1 MPARGRGRPLKP
13 LMLTDDER
21 SELERLSRRHKTA
34 QHLAMRARIV
44 LHCARGESNRAVAE
58 TLGVHEDT
66 VGVWRA
72 RFARDRLQGLADEP
86 RAGAPRKI
94 TDAQVE
100 QVVTRTLESTPCGQT
115 HWSRTTMAKD
125 SGLSESTVG
134 RIWRAFGLQPH
145 RSETFKL
152 SPDPFLIDK
161 VRDIVGLYLSPPA
174 NAVVLCVDEKSQCQA
189 LERTQPLL
197 PMRPGQAERRSHDY
211 TRHGT
216 TTLFAALNAHR
227 GEVIHETYRRR
238 RHQEFLRFLRVLD
251 ERVPADVEVH
261 LVLDNYAT
269 HKTPQVMRWFAR
281 HPRFHL
287 HFTPTYDSWIN
298 LVERLFAEV
307 TDKAIRR
314 GSFRSVQELE
324 AAIEA
329 YLASREPK
337 PFIWTATVDAI
348 LADIKRFCERT
359 SGGGHQLAAAMR
371 WLSGRC
377 RAAPSGAPGAASA
390 RGLSLGRG

>member
-1 MPARGRGRPLKP
+1 MSIRRAFRQAMDMPVRGRGRPLKP
-13 LMLTDDER
+13 LTLTDDER
-21 SELERLSRRHKTA
+21 AELERLARRHKTS

-44 LHCARGESNRAVAE
+44 LQCASGMTNNEVA
-58 TLGVHEDT
+58 TALGVHPRT
-66 VGVWRA
+66 VGIWRE
-72 RFARDRLQGLADEP
+72 RFRGDRLEGLADEP
-86 RAGAPRKI
+86 RPGAPRKV

-100 QVVTRTLESTPCGQT
+100 RVVTRTLESTPRGQT

-216 TTLFAALNAHR
+216 TTLFAALNAHK
-227 GEVIHETYRRR
+227 GEVIHETYRRH

-251 ERVPADVEVH
+251 ERIPVGVEAH

-287 HFTPTYDSWIN
+287 HFTPTYGSWIN
-298 LVERLFAEV
+298 LVERLFGEV

-314 GSFRSVQELE
+314 GSFRSVRELE
-324 AAIEA
+324 EAIDA

-337 PFIWTATVDAI
+337 PFIWTATADAI
-348 LADIKRFCERT
+348 LASIKRFCERT
-359 SGGGHQLAAAMR
+359 SGGGH
-371 WLSGRC
+371 
-377 RAAPSGAPGAASA
+377 
-390 RGLSLGRG
+390 